1 MSTNTADTA
10 STTANDDRYDDR
22 TGYRPGRGLT
32 RSTDDRMLA
41 GVAGGLARYLNVDV
55 TLVRVVIAALTIVT
69 SGAMVAVY
77 AAAWLLIPADDQAES
92 AVAAWLA
99 SRRDDVR

>member
-1 MSTNTADTA
+1 MSTDTADTA
-10 STTANDDRYDDR
+10 SATASDDRYDDR
-22 TGYRPGRGLT
+22 MGYRPGRRLT

-41 GVAGGLARYLNVDV
+41 GVAGGLARYLNVDA

-99 SRRDDVR
+99 SRRDDAR